1 MAAGIPLMKHV
12 LIPLAKSVLIPLGLT
27 AAAES
32 ATDAAIEK
40 KIYGSGT
47 TALIISNE
55 EMKDVMRILKSIEE
69 SGLLI
74 KGISEAIKNKAKE
87 QEGRFLTILL
97 ATLAASILGNALK
110 RPGVIR
116 ASEGVIRADQNFL
129 MLPHPLSKM
138 KSFIKMNLILM
149 VLIQKTVCLK

>member
-110 RPGVIR
+110 RQGVIR

-149 VLIQKTVCLK
+149 VFIQKTVCLK